1 MSYMKR
7 HLEEIQNHLEHQ
19 EWRQALEL
27 LKPWGDDLANQ
38 LLGTVENLADNQLAQ
53 EPAPMNW
60 HGENVI
66 TKEMGQECFDTKSLI
81 ALFTELQR
89 NDYSALSLGLIIDL
103 VRRDA
108 LRAH

>member
-7 HLEEIQNHLEHQ
+7 HLEEIQHHLEHQ

-38 LLGTVENLADNQLAQ
+38 LLGTVENLAHNQLAQ

-66 TKEMGQECFDTKSLI
+66 TKEMGQECYATQDL
-81 ALFTELQR
+81 ELCFR
-89 NDYSALSLGLIIDL
+89 ELKKDGYSAVSLGLIIDL
-103 VRRDA
+103 VRTLER
-108 LRAH
+108 H